1 MRTLLSLFTGAGGL
15 DLGLEAA
22 GFRTLLCVE
31 NDETCH
37 LTLQHNRAGW
47 KLADPPDI
55 FDLSPAELLKQAGLA
70 PRELDLLAG
79 GPPCQ
84 PFSKASYWH
93 RGDSQRLKDPRA
105 KTLHAYMRVVATLL
119 PKVLLLENV
128 DGIQFSKKDEGLNLL
143 RKRLRTINRK
153 YGTAYTPIVFAI
165 NAADYGVPQTRK
177 RVFLIAARDG
187 SSFVPPPATHDPERG
202 IPHVTAWDAIG
213 DLDTPVW
220 DSALAP
226 KGAWADLLRS
236 IPEGQNYLWHTDRG
250 GGQSIFGF
258 RRRYWSF
265 LLKLAKDRPSWT
277 IPASPGPATGPFHW
291 KSRLLSVRELA
302 RLQTFPDD
310 YEIVGSRLAA
320 QRQIGNAVPPLLA
333 EIIGRAIG
341 EQLLG
346 MRARRKSLLFAITSQ
361 NITPAPER
369 VARTPQS
376 YLSLV
381 RRHAAHPG
389 VGKGPGAKRRHKVAA
404 QQSQHAAEIQ
414 N

>member
-1 MRTLLSLFTGAGGL
+1 MPTLLSLFTGAGGL

-22 GFRTLLCVE
+22 GFRTLVCVE
-31 NDETCH
+31 NDPTCH
-37 LTLQHNRAGW
+37 LTLEHNRPGW
-47 KLADPPDI
+47 KLAE
-55 FDLSPAELLKQAGLA
+55 PADVFKLAPTELLKQAGLA

-105 KTLHAYMRVVATLL
+105 KTLHAYMRVVAAVL

-128 DGIQFSKKDEGLNLL
+128 DGIQFSNKDEGLNLL
-143 RKRLRTINRK
+143 KKRLRTINRK
-153 YGTAYTPIVFAI
+153 YGTGYEPVVFAI
-165 NAADYGVPQTRK
+165 NAADYGVPQARK
-177 RVFLIAARDG
+177 RVFLVAARDG
-187 SSFVPPPATHDPERG
+187 SLFVPPLPTHGPERSL
-202 IPHVTAWDAIG
+202 PYVTAWDAIG
-213 DLDTPVW
+213 DLDTPVR
-220 DSALAP
+220 DSTLAA
-226 KGAWADLLRS
+226 KGAWAELLRS
-236 IPEGQNYLWHTDRG
+236 IPEGENYLWHTDRG
-250 GGQSIFGF
+250 GGLSIFGF

-265 LLKLAKDRPSWT
+265 LLKLAKDRPAWT
-277 IPASPGPATGPFHW
+277 ISASPGPATGPFHW

-302 RLQTFPDD
+302 RLQTFPDC

-320 QRQIGNAVPPLLA
+320 QRQIGNAVPPLLG
-333 EIIGRAIG
+333 EVIGRAIG

-346 MRARRKSLLFAITSQ
+346 MTARKTLRFVIVPQ

-369 VARTPQS
+369 VARTPPV

-389 VGKGPGAKRRHKVAA
+389 VGKGPGARRRRKAAA
-404 QQSQHAAEIQ
+404 QQS
-414 N
+414 